1 MKKSIKTCCCLGL
14 ALFLAL
20 SGAREV
26 NAADGHCGTV
36 KVACGSPVANVPVE
50 SHLVYVAGKPVT
62 CQKTKEMH
70 LHTISC
76 TGCGECCRHLDRA
89 AVYAVLD
96 RGDVTCKYLVG
107 DACAVYPFRPLLFLG
122 L

>member
-26 NAADGHCGTV
+26 NAADHCGTTRV
-36 KVACGSPVANVPVE
+36 GCGRWVANATIE
-50 SHLVYVAGKPVT
+50 SHRVYENGNIVS
-62 CQKTKEMH
+62 CQRTKEMH

-76 TGCGECCRHLDRA
+76 TGCGAILKTDVLGTCIIRH
-89 AVYAVLD
+89 
-96 RGDVTCKYLVG
+96 TSCNTEVG
-107 DACAVYPFRPLLFLG
+107 DCQSLR
-122 L
+122 

>member
-14 ALFLAL
+14 TLLLAL

-36 KVACGSPVANVPVE
+36 KVACGSAVANVPVE
-50 SHLVYVAGKPVT
+50 SHQVYVSSKPVT
-62 CQKTKEMH
+62 CQRTKEMH

-76 TGCGECCRHLDRA
+76 TGCG
-89 AVYAVLD
+89 AVL
-96 RGDVTCKYLVG
+96 RSNVVGTCIIKHTSTCPTEVG
-107 DACAVYPFRPLLFLG
+107 DCQSLR
-122 L
+122 